1 MLKKLGIAFFIV
13 QFVAMTLMMSS
24 VYKQQ
29 QNMSSAMQFMHLENE
44 RFKSQVFAGI
54 GEIIHGETV
63 ISKGQLRIH
72 HFIEPHG
79 DKFYPNCVECL
90 LEGKGPIP
98 EGNLQVTAK

>member
-1 MLKKLGIAFFIV
+1 MLKKISIAFFAV
-13 QFVAMTLMMSS
+13 QFIVVVLVMSS
-24 VYKQQ
+24 VYQQQ
-29 QNMSSAMQFMHLENE
+29 QNMSSAIQFMHIENE

-54 GEIIHGETV
+54 AEIIHGETV

-79 DKFYPNCVECL
+79 DKFYPHCVECL